1 LLGPTL
7 NGLGNRMS
15 REEIYESIMNPSAI
29 IKPSMEGTKIT
40 LKDGK
45 VLLGRIVN
53 ANEQQFDLMLIG
65 NKVFQVKRT
74 EIATIETQKKSL
86 MYEGLI
92 KNLSKA
98 DRESLLD
105 YLQSLK

>member
-1 LLGPTL
+1 
-7 NGLGNRMS
+7 MS

-53 ANEQQFDLMLIG
+53 SNEQQFDLMLIG
-65 NKVFQVKRT
+65 NQVLQITRN
-74 EIATIETQKKSL
+74 EIATFETQKKSL
-86 MYEGLI
+86 RYEGLI
-92 KNLSKA
+92 KILSKA
-98 DRESLLD
+98 DQESLLD